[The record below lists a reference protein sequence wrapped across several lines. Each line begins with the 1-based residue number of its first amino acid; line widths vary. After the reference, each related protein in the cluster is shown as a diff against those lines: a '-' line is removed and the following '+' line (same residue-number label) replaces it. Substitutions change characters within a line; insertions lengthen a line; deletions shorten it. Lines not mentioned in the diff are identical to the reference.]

1 MPNDVNGK
9 LDTLISAVEDNSTK
23 LDTIEKSLVGDVKT
37 GKVGLLE
44 RVRQIERWVEKREWF
59 EKVIIAAVVA
69 EFIAI
74 IFVLIQSSLK

>member
-9 LDTLISAVEDNSTK
+9 LDTLILAVEENSTK
-23 LDTIEKSLVGDVKT
+23 LDTIEQSLVGDMKT

-44 RVRQIERWVEKREWF
+44 LVRQVERWIEKREWF

-69 EFIAI
+69 NFIAI